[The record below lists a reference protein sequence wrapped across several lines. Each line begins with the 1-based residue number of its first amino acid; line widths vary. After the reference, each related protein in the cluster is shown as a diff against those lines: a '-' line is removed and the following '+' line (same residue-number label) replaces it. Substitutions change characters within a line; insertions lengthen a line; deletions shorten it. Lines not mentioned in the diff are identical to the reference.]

1 MGCCNYLEL
10 FKVFINHWY
19 LLYVFSFGEAETPTS
34 SRSLAVN
41 TENPPHLCAETSCLA
56 MKSLILWSLR
66 LTYTRKWQEKKGLG
80 LEYCNS
86 QTLTLICNVM
96 WTLSGQWSLD
106 NDQKKGVQTKIL
118 HDQNHNPQWVARCT
132 LTLLH
137 GWQNPR
143 SLLTELMKYYTK
155 VNLWGQH
162 RVCC

>member
-10 FKVFINHWY
+10 FKVFINHRY

-66 LTYTRKWQEKKGLG
+66 LTYTRKWQKKKGLD

-106 NDQKKGVQTKIL
+106 NDQKKEYRQKYCMTKIIIL
-118 HDQNHNPQWVARCT
+118 SEWHAVHWHCSMGDRT
-132 LTLLH
+132 LAAF
-137 GWQNPR
+137 WQ
-143 SLLTELMKYYTK
+143 S
-155 VNLWGQH
+155 
-162 RVCC
+162 